1 MRILPIAVSA
11 AMVAGAINPATAAEV
26 ADSHAGDDAE
36 SPSVSQYVDR
46 EATDSEQPEELSEDA
61 IIAISVV
68 SSIVGI
74 AAILGGAFWAI
85 QQRLIP
91 NPLPGIIPGPP
102 PLPEPPTPAPPA
114 PEPAPAPA
122 PEPAPPA
129 PAPAPAPPAPAPAPP
144 APASAVQHSTY
155 PNCRAVW
162 NDLGR
167 PIHRSDPG
175 YGSHLDRDGDGVG
188 CERRPR

>member
-1 MRILPIAVSA
+1 
-11 AMVAGAINPATAAEV
+11 MVAGAINPATAAEV

-36 SPSVSQYVDR
+36 SPSVSRYVDR

-74 AAILGGAFWAI
+74 ATILGGAFWAI

-102 PLPEPPTPAPPA
+102 PLPEPPAPAPPA

-122 PEPAPPA
+122 PPA
-129 PAPAPAPPAPAPAPP
+129 PAP
-144 APASAVQHSTY
+144 AVQHSTY